1 EKKEEEEEDENEI
14 DEIDDYLRTQNS
26 KIIVTKIPSL
36 RLDVIAKIG
45 FGMSR
50 SKLDKEFYKNNI
62 RLNGERCLK
71 KGVMQ
76 NNAKYFRRGE
86 LIAKGQ
92 EVKEIQKSNDEDVK
106 INTTQWQKDS
116 VADDSSEHLTL
127 PRHEVVRRLRERS
140 EPILL
145 FGESEI
151 EAFKRLRRCEI
162 LEPDVNKGFRNDFQ
176 EAMEQVDQAYLNEI
190 LASSKPQ
197 DRDGKGDVNVPD
209 EGVTYEDLQKMSVK
223 LNKGDRDF
231 DLNVITQF
239 IQFLVQMWGNQ
250 LNSRSTAEKMSTR
263 GKMASATYAQTREYL
278 KPLLRK
284 LKNKS
289 LPEDITDS
297 LTDIVK
303 HLLERN
309 YILASDAYLQM
320 AIGNS
325 PWPIGVTMVGIHART
340 GREKI
345 FSKNVAHVMNDETQ
359 RKYIQALKR
368 LMTKCQEYYP
378 TDPSRCVEYSKT

>member
-1 EKKEEEEEDENEI
+1 MDILKAEIMKKRKQLEESNV
-14 DEIDDYLRTQNS
+14 L
-26 KIIVTKIPSL
+26 
-36 RLDVIAKIG
+36 
-45 FGMSR
+45 
-50 SKLDKEFYKNNI
+50 
-62 RLNGERCLK
+62 
-71 KGVMQ
+71 Q
-76 NNAKYFRRGE
+76 NNRKYFRRGE
-86 LIAKGQ
+86 LIFKDRKVQ
-92 EVKEIQKSNDEDVK
+92 EDNKSSNEDVK
-106 INTTQWQKDS
+106 ADKTQQQEC
-116 VADDSSEHLTL
+116 VADSSSEHLTL
-127 PRHEVVRRLRERS
+127 SRPEVIKRLRERG

-151 EAFKRLRRCEI
+151 EAFKRLRKHEI
-162 LEPDVNKGFRNDFQ
+162 LEPEVNKGFRNDFQ

-209 EGVTYEDLQKMSVK
+209 EGVTYEDIQKMSAR
-223 LNKGDRDF
+223 LNKGDKNF
-231 DLNVITQF
+231 DMNVITQF

-250 LNSRSTAEKMSTR
+250 LNSRNTVEKMSTR

-378 TDPSRCVEYSKT
+378 TDPSRCVEYAKT

>member
-1 EKKEEEEEDENEI
+1 MDILKAEIMKKRKQLEESNV
-14 DEIDDYLRTQNS
+14 L
-26 KIIVTKIPSL
+26 
-36 RLDVIAKIG
+36 
-45 FGMSR
+45 
-50 SKLDKEFYKNNI
+50 
-62 RLNGERCLK
+62 
-71 KGVMQ
+71 Q
-76 NNAKYFRRGE
+76 NNRKYFRRGE
-86 LIAKGQ
+86 LIAKDQ
-92 EVKEIQKSNDEDVK
+92 EVKEVQENNDEDVK
-106 INTTQWQKDS
+106 INMTQQQEDS
-116 VADDSSEHLTL
+116 VTDGSSEHLTL
-127 PRHEVVRRLRERS
+127 PRHEVIRRLRERS

-151 EAFKRLRRCEI
+151 EAFKRLRKCEI
-162 LEPDVNKGFRNDFQ
+162 LEPEVNKGFRNDFQ

-197 DRDGKGDVNVPD
+197 DRDGKGDVHVPD
-209 EGVTYEDLQKMSVK
+209 EGVTYEDLQKMSIK

-284 LKNKS
+284 LKNRS

>member
-1 EKKEEEEEDENEI
+1 MSGSGLNILKAEI
-14 DEIDDYLRTQNS
+14 
-26 KIIVTKIPSL
+26 
-36 RLDVIAKIG
+36 
-45 FGMSR
+45 
-50 SKLDKEFYKNNI
+50 
-62 RLNGERCLK
+62 LK
-71 KGVMQ
+71 KRKQLEESNILQ
-76 NNAKYFRRGE
+76 NNKKYFRRGE
-86 LIAKGQ
+86 LETQYKNESHQNDSNVDVVKSDVNQDQQ
-92 EVKEIQKSNDEDVK
+92 ESI
-106 INTTQWQKDS
+106 KDNS
-116 VADDSSEHLTL
+116 PEQLTL
-127 PRHEVVRRLRERS
+127 PRPEVIRRLRERG

-151 EAFKRLRRCEI
+151 EAFKRLRKHEI
-162 LEPDVNKGFRNDFQ
+162 YEAEVNKGFRNDFQ

-190 LASSKPQ
+190 LTSTKSQ
-197 DRDGKGDVNVPD
+197 DHNVKGDVNVPD
-209 EGVTYEDLQKMSVK
+209 EGTTYEDIQKMSDR
-223 LNKGDRDF
+223 LNKGDRDY
-231 DLNVITQF
+231 DVNVIIQF
-239 IQFLVQMWGNQ
+239 IQFLVQVWGKQ
-250 LNSRSTAEKMSTR
+250 LNSRSSEEKMSTQ

-297 LTDIVK
+297 LTEIVK

-345 FSKNVAHVMNDETQ
+345 FSKNVAHVMNDEKQ

-378 TDPSRCVEYSKT
+378 TDPSRCVEYSKI

>member
-1 EKKEEEEEDENEI
+1 MDILKAEIMKKRKQLEESNV
-14 DEIDDYLRTQNS
+14 L
-26 KIIVTKIPSL
+26 
-36 RLDVIAKIG
+36 
-45 FGMSR
+45 
-50 SKLDKEFYKNNI
+50 
-62 RLNGERCLK
+62 
-71 KGVMQ
+71 Q
-76 NNAKYFRRGE
+76 NNRKYFKRSD
-86 LIAKGQ
+86 LVLKDA
-92 EVKEIQKSNDEDVK
+92 EVKEVQSNNDEDIKV
-106 INTTQWQKDS
+106 NTAQQQEECLTDG
-116 VADDSSEHLTL
+116 SSEYLTL
-127 PRHEVVRRLRERS
+127 PRHEVIRRLRERG
-140 EPILL
+140 EPIMI

-151 EAFKRLRRCEI
+151 EAFKRLRKCEI
-162 LEPDVNKGFRNDFQ
+162 LEPEVNKGFRNDFQ
-176 EAMEQVDQAYLNEI
+176 EAMDQVDQAYLNEI

-197 DRDGKGDVNVPD
+197 DRNGKGDVNVPD

-239 IQFLVQMWGNQ
+239 IQFLVQMWGIQ

-284 LKNKS
+284 LKNRS

-378 TDPSRCVEYSKT
+378 TDPSRCVEYSKG

>member
-1 EKKEEEEEDENEI
+1 MDILKAEIMKKRKQLEESNI
-14 DEIDDYLRTQNS
+14 LQNNRKYFKRCELIS
-26 KIIVTKIPSL
+26 K
-36 RLDVIAKIG
+36 
-45 FGMSR
+45 
-50 SKLDKEFYKNNI
+50 DKEAKEVQKN
-62 RLNGERCLK
+62 
-71 KGVMQ
+71 
-76 NNAKYFRRGE
+76 
-86 LIAKGQ
+86 
-92 EVKEIQKSNDEDVK
+92 NDEDIKV
-106 INTTQWQKDS
+106 NATQQLEECVTDGS
-116 VADDSSEHLTL
+116 AEHLML
-127 PRHEVVRRLRERS
+127 PRHEVIRRLRERG

-151 EAFKRLRRCEI
+151 EAFKRLRKCEI
-162 LEPDVNKGFRNDFQ
+162 LEPEVNKGFRNDFQ

-209 EGVTYEDLQKMSVK
+209 EGVTYEDLQKMSAK

>member
-1 EKKEEEEEDENEI
+1 MDILKAVIMQKRKELEESHVLENNKKYFKRNQLISKQQEVHEI
-14 DEIDDYLRTQNS
+14 D
-26 KIIVTKIPSL
+26 KV
-36 RLDVIAKIG
+36 
-45 FGMSR
+45 
-50 SKLDKEFYKNNI
+50 NND
-62 RLNGERCLK
+62 
-71 KGVMQ
+71 
-76 NNAKYFRRGE
+76 A
-86 LIAKGQ
+86 AP
-92 EVKEIQKSNDEDVK
+92 SNDIRQLEESV
-106 INTTQWQKDS
+106 TDS
-116 VADDSSEHLTL
+116 SSEHLL
-127 PRHEVVRRLRERS
+127 SRQEVIRRLRERG

-151 EAFKRLRRCEI
+151 EAFKRLRKCEI
-162 LEPDVNKGFRNDFQ
+162 LEPEVNKGFRNDFQ

-190 LASSKPQ
+190 LTSSKSQ
-197 DRDGKGDVNVPD
+197 SLDGKGDVNVPD
-209 EGVTYEDLQKMSVK
+209 EGVTYEDIEKMSTK
-223 LNKGDRDF
+223 LNKGDKDF
-231 DLNVITQF
+231 DMSVITLFVQY
-239 IQFLVQMWGNQ
+239 LVQMWGNQ
-250 LNSRSTAEKMSTR
+250 LNSRSTAEKMSSK
-263 GKMASATYAQTREYL
+263 GKMNSATYAQTREYL

-297 LTDIVK
+297 LTEIVK
-303 HLLERN
+303 HLLQRN

-378 TDPSRCVEYSKT
+378 TDPSRCVEYSKN

>member
-1 EKKEEEEEDENEI
+1 MDILKAVIMQKRKELEESHVLENNKKYFKRNQLISKQQEVHEI
-14 DEIDDYLRTQNS
+14 D
-26 KIIVTKIPSL
+26 KV
-36 RLDVIAKIG
+36 
-45 FGMSR
+45 
-50 SKLDKEFYKNNI
+50 NND
-62 RLNGERCLK
+62 
-71 KGVMQ
+71 
-76 NNAKYFRRGE
+76 A
-86 LIAKGQ
+86 AP
-92 EVKEIQKSNDEDVK
+92 SNDIRQLEESV
-106 INTTQWQKDS
+106 TDS
-116 VADDSSEHLTL
+116 SSEHLL
-127 PRHEVVRRLRERS
+127 SRQEVIRRLRERG

-151 EAFKRLRRCEI
+151 EAFKRLRKCEI
-162 LEPDVNKGFRNDFQ
+162 LEPEVNKGFRNDFQ

-190 LASSKPQ
+190 LTSSKSQ
-197 DRDGKGDVNVPD
+197 SLDGKGDVNVPD
-209 EGVTYEDLQKMSVK
+209 E
-223 LNKGDRDF
+223 
-231 DLNVITQF
+231 
-239 IQFLVQMWGNQ
+239 VQMWGNQ
-250 LNSRSTAEKMSTR
+250 LNSRSTAEKMSSK
-263 GKMASATYAQTREYL
+263 GKMNSATYAQTREYL

-297 LTDIVK
+297 LTEIVK
-303 HLLERN
+303 HLLQRN

-378 TDPSRCVEYSKT
+378 TDPSRCVEYSKN